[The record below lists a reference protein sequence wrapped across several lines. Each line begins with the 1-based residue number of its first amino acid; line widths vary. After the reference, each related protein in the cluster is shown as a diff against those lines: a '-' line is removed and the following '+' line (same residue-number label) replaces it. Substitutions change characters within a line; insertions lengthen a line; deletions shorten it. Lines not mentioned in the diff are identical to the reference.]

1 MFISR
6 ILCLADVLECIQVLG
21 DVFIKAMGW
30 ITKLFECIQSVTQM
44 FISRNL
50 YLADVLE
57 CIQVLGDVFIKV

>member
-1 MFISR
+1 
-6 ILCLADVLECIQVLG
+6 
-21 DVFIKAMGW
+21 
-30 ITKLFECIQSVTQM
+30 M